1 MVFKVTYAPSGA
13 FFIGA
18 MMKTM
23 FAIYLMEDE
32 EGFVRVRA
40 DHYGPG
46 EASYFLGMEMLGYLK
61 HTERENPS
69 HMKVEGVFYALQTQ

>member
-1 MVFKVTYAPSGA
+1 
-13 FFIGA
+13 
-18 MMKTM
+18 
-23 FAIYLMEDE
+23 MEDE

>member
-1 MVFKVTYAPSGA
+1 MKN
-13 FFIGA
+13 
-18 MMKTM
+18 KTM

-32 EGFVRVRA
+32 SGFVRVRA

-46 EASYFLGMEMLGYLK
+46 EASYSLGMEMLMFLK

-69 HMKVEGVFYALQTQ
+69 NMKVEGVFYALQTQ

>member
-1 MVFKVTYAPSGA
+1 MKN
-13 FFIGA
+13 
-18 MMKTM
+18 KTM

-32 EGFVRVRA
+32 TGFVRVRA

-69 HMKVEGVFYALQTQ
+69 HMKVEGVFYALQPQ